1 MQSPLQAPVPGRGC
15 RAPAG
20 GHVAHSLLPTASQC
34 PPPGPGPAHL
44 TGCGTSSS
52 TSWSTLWKSLIC
64 RQTQPP
70 ENTLHAARL
79 PARARA
85 MPGLPPPHGLTA
97 RNAFREQ
104 CWFPSPHPGKEG
116 GPQDACHN
124 SGALPIT
131 AGPAGCRGK
140 ALQAP
145 HHTGC
150 LGEGRPTL
158 PAKGPQH
165 PVLPAHSHAHTH
177 RALHCSGPRQ
187 PQPWDPAPPSQG

>member
-1 MQSPLQAPVPGRGC
+1 MATWLTHSFPLPPSVLLQAQAQLTSRAVGLPL
-15 RAPAG
+15 APAG
-20 GHVAHSLLPTASQC
+20 AHCGNPSSAGKHS
-34 PPPGPGPAHL
+34 HL
-44 TGCGTSSS
+44 KTHCT
-52 TSWSTLWKSLIC
+52 
-64 RQTQPP
+64 P
-70 ENTLHAARL
+70 ARL